1 MKNILVTGGS
11 GKAGRATINLL
22 LKNNYNVFN
31 VDLVNHSELD
41 VPFSKVNLENFG
53 DAIESVSEIDD
64 RINGIDAIIHQ
75 AAIPAPGLE
84 TNHKT
89 FRMNTLSTYNIFQ
102 AAKVLKINNIV
113 WASSETVLGLPFD
126 TYPPYV
132 PVDEEYY
139 PRPESSYSLSKV
151 MGEEMARQYCRRN
164 PEMKIFGLRYS
175 NIMEEKDYN
184 KFQSFQKD
192 PFLRKWNFWGYIDAR
207 DVAQACLLAME
218 SKLKGAENFIIAAD
232 DTVMEED
239 NKLLLDKVF
248 PNIQIK
254 GEIGKNKTLL
264 SNEKA
269 KKVLG
274 FNYLTNRRSV
284 ARSPFTVRV

>member
-11 GKAGRATINLL
+11 GKDGRATIKLL
-22 LKNNYNVFN
+22 LEKNYNVFN
-31 VDLVNHSELD
+31 VDFVNNSELD
-41 VPFSKVNLENFG
+41 VPFTKVDLEDFG
-53 DAIESVSEIDD
+53 DAMDVVSEIDD
-64 RINGIDAIIHQ
+64 RINGIDAVIHQ
-75 AAIPAPGLE
+75 AAIPASGLE
-84 TNHKT
+84 ANYKT
-89 FRMNTLSTYNIFQ
+89 FKANTLSTYNIFQ
-102 AAKVLKINNIV
+102 ASKVMKINNIV

-132 PVDEEYY
+132 PVDENYD

-175 NIMEEKDYN
+175 NIMEEHDY
-184 KFQSFQKD
+184 KQFKSFQND

-218 SKLKGAENFIIAAD
+218 RNLKGADNFIIAAD

-269 KKVLG
+269 KKILG
-274 FNYLTNRRSV
+274 FKPEYSWKNIN
-284 ARSPFTVRV
+284 

>member
-1 MKNILVTGGS
+1 M
-11 GKAGRATINLL
+11 
-22 LKNNYNVFN
+22 
-31 VDLVNHSELD
+31 
-41 VPFSKVNLENFG
+41 
-53 DAIESVSEIDD
+53 ESVSEIDD

-102 AAKVLKINNIV
+102 VAKVLKINNIV

-175 NIMEEKDYN
+175 NIMEEHDYLGDLVEIVVGN
-184 KFQSFQKD
+184 CV
-192 PFLRKWNFWGYIDAR
+192 G
-207 DVAQACLLAME
+207 CLLGDRD
-218 SKLKGAENFIIAAD
+218 LDLILNGFF
-232 DTVMEED
+232 VG
-239 NKLLLDKVF
+239 DKVG
-248 PNIQIK
+248 ICV
-254 GEIGKNKTLL
+254 GCL
-264 SNEKA
+264 
-269 KKVLG
+269 LG
-274 FNYLTNRRSV
+274 F
-284 ARSPFTVRV
+284 

>member
-11 GKAGRATINLL
+11 GKAGRATIKLL
-22 LKNNYNVFN
+22 LEKNYNVFN
-31 VDLVNHSELD
+31 VDLVNNPELD
-41 VPFSKVNLENFG
+41 VPFTKVDLEDFG
-53 DAIESVSEIDD
+53 DAMEVVSEIDD
-64 RINGIDAIIHQ
+64 RINGIDAVIHQ
-75 AAIPAPGLE
+75 AAIPASGLE
-84 TNHKT
+84 VNHKT
-89 FRMNTLSTYNIFQ
+89 FKANTLSTYNIFQ
-102 AAKVLKINNIV
+102 ASKVMKINNIV

-132 PVDEEYY
+132 PVDENYD

-175 NIMEEKDYN
+175 NIMEEHDY
-184 KFQSFQKD
+184 KQFKSFQND

-207 DVAQACLLAME
+207 DVAQACILAME
-218 SKLKGAENFIIAAD
+218 SKLKGADHFIIAAD

-239 NKLLLDKVF
+239 NKSLLDKVF
-248 PNIQIK
+248 PKINIK
-254 GEIGKNKTLL
+254 GDIGKNKTLL

-269 KKVLG
+269 KSILG
-274 FNYLTNRRSV
+274 FKPEYSWKKYI
-284 ARSPFTVRV
+284 

>member
-11 GKAGRATINLL
+11 GKAGRATIKLL
-22 LKNNYNVFN
+22 LEKNYNVFN
-31 VDLVNHSELD
+31 VDFVNNPELD
-41 VPFSKVNLENFG
+41 VPFTKVDLEDFG
-53 DAIESVSEIDD
+53 DAMEVVSEIDD
-64 RINGIDAIIHQ
+64 RINGIDAVIHQ
-75 AAIPAPGLE
+75 AAIPASGLE
-84 TNHKT
+84 ANYKT
-89 FRMNTLSTYNIFQ
+89 FKANTLSTYNIFQ
-102 AAKVLKINNIV
+102 ASKVMKINNIV

-132 PVDEEYY
+132 PVDENYD

-175 NIMEEKDYN
+175 NIMEEHDY
-184 KFQSFQKD
+184 KQFKSFQND

-218 SKLKGAENFIIAAD
+218 SKLKGADHFIIAAD

-239 NKLLLDKVF
+239 NKSLLDKVF
-248 PNIQIK
+248 PKINIK
-254 GEIGKNKTLL
+254 GDIGKNKTLL

-269 KKVLG
+269 KNILG
-274 FNYLTNRRSV
+274 FKPEYSWKNYI
-284 ARSPFTVRV
+284 

>member
-11 GKAGRATINLL
+11 GKAGRATIKLL
-22 LKNNYNVFN
+22 LEKNYNVFN
-31 VDLVNHSELD
+31 VDFVNNPELD
-41 VPFSKVNLENFG
+41 VPFTKVDLEDFG
-53 DAIESVSEIDD
+53 DAMEVVSEIDD
-64 RINGIDAIIHQ
+64 RINGIDAVIHQ
-75 AAIPAPGLE
+75 AAIPASGLE
-84 TNHKT
+84 ANHKT
-89 FRMNTLSTYNIFQ
+89 FKANTLSTYNIFQ
-102 AAKVLKINNIV
+102 ASKVMKINNIV

-132 PVDEEYY
+132 PVDENYD

-175 NIMEEKDYN
+175 NIMEEHDY
-184 KFQSFQKD
+184 KQFKSFQND
-192 PFLRKWNFWGYIDAR
+192 PFLRKWNFWGYIDSR

-218 SKLKGAENFIIAAD
+218 SNLKGADNFIIAAD

-269 KKVLG
+269 KKILG
-274 FNYLTNRRSV
+274 FKPEYSWKNIN
-284 ARSPFTVRV
+284 